1 MHTAPLITM
10 IVAGFVLA
18 FIFGAA
24 ANRLRM
30 PPLVGYL
37 LAGVVVG
44 PHTPGLV
51 ADIGEASQLADI
63 GVVLLMFGVGLH
75 FSLKDLISVQAVAV
89 PGALIRI
96 VLGTALGMGLAALM
110 GWPLAGGVIFGLAVS
125 VSSTVVLIKSLQDR
139 HLVDSERG
147 RIATGWVIVEDL
159 AMVLALVL
167 LPAVSGLTGA
177 SAVMPEDPFV
187 SFAERMLG
195 VDLGIAG
202 VLAVT
207 AIKIAAFVGFML
219 IVGKRLIPMLLHY
232 TAHTGSRELFRLA
245 VLAIALGV
253 AAGASYLFGVSLA
266 LGAFFAGMI
275 LSESELSHRAAEES
289 LPLRDAFSVL
299 FFVSVGMLFDPSILW
314 REPLPV
320 LATLAIIIVA
330 RLIIA
335 YFTLVVFRR
344 APANALSIAAKLA
357 QIGEFSFI
365 LATLGL
371 TLGVLPVEGQG
382 YIVAGAIISILVNP
396 LLIWAADR
404 ARPRLEARYGASTP
418 ETTVRTEPVLG
429 ENAAEV
435 PEPILMEEEIVHP
448 TALTAHTIL
457 VGFGRVGSVIAA
469 GLERAG
475 KPFVLI
481 EDSERRIALA
491 RAEGYEV
498 IAGNAASNKPLKLAN
513 VEGASTIIVA
523 IPNAFEAGQV
533 VVQARKVNTTA
544 YVVVRAHS
552 DEEEHYLLGLG
563 ANTAIMGE
571 REIGMA
577 MLDLVNPSTIA
588 RTAGIEAVAAAIVPG
603 VDISTLPPEPPK
615 PVLTGIDE
623 EALAAAI
630 GAPTRQTAAPDT
642 PSPLPA
648 AASEPAPAP
657 LPAPAIA
664 RPASPQ
670 ADELDVPTRARR
682 PSTRP
687 GTAFNPEVAPDDE
700 GEGALAPAGAGRD

>member
-1 MHTAPLITM
+1 MHSAPLITM

-18 FIFGAA
+18 FIFGAV

-96 VLGTALGMGLAALM
+96 ALGTAMGVGLASLL
-110 GWPLAGGVIFGLAVS
+110 GWPFAGGIIFGLAVS
-125 VSSTVVLIKSLQDR
+125 VSSTVVLIKTLQDR

-167 LPAVSGLTGA
+167 LPAITGLTGV
-177 SAVMPEDPFV
+177 SATMPQDPFV
-187 SFAERMLG
+187 NLAERLFG
-195 VDLGIAG
+195 IELGIPG

-207 AIKIAAFVGFML
+207 ALKIAAFVGFML

-253 AAGASYLFGVSLA
+253 AAGAAYLFGVSLA

-320 LATLAIIIVA
+320 LGTL
-330 RLIIA
+330 LII
-335 YFTLVVFRR
+335 LVGRLVIVYLSLVAFRR
-344 APANALSIAAKLA
+344 SPATALSIAASLA

-382 YIVAGAIISILVNP
+382 YIVAGAIISIVLNP
-396 LLIWAADR
+396 LLIWASDW
-404 ARPRLEARYGASTP
+404 ARPRLEARYGSSTP
-418 ETTVRTEPVLG
+418 ETTIRTEPVLG
-429 ENAAEV
+429 GGDAAS
-435 PEPILMEEEIVHP
+435 PEPILMEEEVVHP

-457 VGFGRVGSVIAA
+457 IGFGRVGSVIAA
-469 GLERAG
+469 GLKRAG
-475 KPFVLI
+475 KPFLVI
-481 EDSERRIALA
+481 EDAEGRIARA

-498 IAGNAASNKPLKLAN
+498 VVGNAAASKPLKLAN
-513 VEGASTIIVA
+513 VEGAATIIIA
-523 IPNAFEAGQV
+523 IPNAFEAGQAV
-533 VVQARKVNTTA
+533 EQARKANPNA
-544 YVVVRAHS
+544 YIVARAHS
-552 DEEEHYLLGLG
+552 DEEDHYLIGLG
-563 ANTAIMGE
+563 ANTVIMGE

-588 RTAGIEAVAAAIVPG
+588 KNAGLEAVAAAIVPG
-603 VDISTLPPEPPK
+603 VDISTLPSEPPR
-615 PVLTGIDE
+615 PVLTEIDE
-623 EALAAAI
+623 DALAAAI
-630 GAPTRQTAAPDT
+630 GAPMRQ
-642 PSPLPA
+642 
-648 AASEPAPAP
+648 SEPVAPTAPEPEVAPAP
-657 LPAPAIA
+657 EPVAPRAIA
-664 RPASPQ
+664 RPAPPP
-670 ADELDVPTRARR
+670 EEPEVPTRVRR

-687 GTAFNPEVAPDDE
+687 GTAFNPEVPPDDE
-700 GEGALAPAGAGRD
+700 GEGALMPAGASRD